1 MTAQPIRPLLDL
13 PADVQKVSFV
23 MSLGR
28 AINDPA
34 GTFERYAVTP
44 AMVRNFR
51 EALGQVKGA
60 LDSQRGQ
67 PVFLRGAFGSG
78 KSHFMAALTHLIA
91 GAPEALSHEK
101 LHELVDLAK
110 AVASKRLLQLH
121 FHMLDKKSLEEAIF
135 GGYIERVRALHP
147 DAPLPALWADA
158 EVFDN
163 AEQLRR
169 AMGDERFFAQLGG
182 GAGGAAAGGLAG
194 FGKRAPAQG
203 WDAARYEAARA
214 SADLSV
220 RQGLFDALVR
230 NLLQAY
236 AGRTDRFVPLDAGL
250 GALSRHAHSL
260 GYGGVVLYLDELI
273 LWLMTQTADPAFVQR
288 EINKLVK
295 LAEAGDERRPAPIIS
310 FIARQRE
317 LREVIGEAKLG
328 AERATIDETLGHHKA
343 RFSTVELSERN
354 LRAIIPVKVA
364 RPRDAAAAGQI
375 KDAFE
380 LFWRKAKGAMPTLQ
394 AGDAS
399 REECE
404 QVYPFTPAL
413 IQVLVALSDR
423 LQRDRTAVRI
433 LTELLVEHEP
443 DLLLGEVVPVG
454 DIFDLVISGEDA
466 VDGESTQAFARA
478 RSLFMHELMPA
489 VKAKNGTDGNGK
501 CQREREGHPVRIGC
515 SGCPVLGCRND
526 LRLVKT
532 ALLAALVPAEATM
545 RQLTVSRMIALNYG
559 AVRLPT
565 ASMEI
570 HAVSTML
577 QRLSASVNAV
587 TVGKGEDPVVEIS
600 LQSLDLGKL
609 LRRYDTVD
617 TGTRRRGLLRALLW
631 QCLGLKGE
639 AGAVEHEHKH
649 HQVSRG
655 GQVVFTN
662 VRTAGDDELRCPDR
676 YRWQLLVDFPF
687 DDPGHTPQDDEARL
701 RQFTQGGAREM
712 TVVWLPDFL
721 SEAGLAALG
730 DLVRLTAIVEDGAKS
745 EAMAEIPLS
754 LHAQAQQELQAM
766 RARKQAL
773 LQDALAVVYGVSSPS
788 ASTDTFINRERT
800 VTDHVRLLW
809 GGGEVSLSGL
819 TTLVDARDRVINRLL
834 DARYPRHPPLKAA
847 PSAARVGRL
856 AGVLE
861 RLFTGADEIIDLS
874 ADEAEVCEE
883 IGDPLGLLTARGTRK
898 AKRLTAP
905 LEEIERARE
914 REAVSVPTMRHLTGW
929 MDPNDDRG
937 LTPPLA
943 GLIAWA
949 WAAFTRREARQGGKL
964 IEARDCA
971 KLDISTTF
979 VQPPMPT
986 AADWTVAV
994 NRLIALGVQVSS
1006 APLSPRSLAGLVE
1019 PMRQLGLRAESAAAV
1034 RLPARLQQR
1043 WNELHPE
1050 GAPAG
1055 PARLRTAQA
1064 LAAWIEAARTGVGGG
1079 AGREAPAAAVTAL
1092 AQAPEDTSMA
1102 AIGRALQRADA
1113 VATALDRHRLW
1124 GELDKLRAATAE
1136 PSPRVEAI
1144 LLQLRDA
1151 LGRDELVAELAPA
1164 LDALAV
1170 QADALSAERMRVAAE
1185 AEQRSAAERAQQ
1197 QHAAKEAQAARAAQ
1211 ARAEAEA
1218 AAAAERARAA
1228 DAALEAERRA
1238 AAERAAREAIEAQA
1252 REQALAARERALA
1265 AREQEA
1271 AREAEAKAAR
1281 EAEAKAA
1288 QEAEARRA
1296 PASTV
1301 DAVGRAAAPAEAA
1314 ASSITLNI
1322 ANDDDL
1328 EDCIA
1333 TLRALRGSGKTLTVT
1348 ARVKA

>member
-28 AINDPA
+28 AITDPA

-60 LDSQRGQ
+60 LDSGRGQ

-91 GAPEALSHEK
+91 GEPAALSHEK

-135 GGYIERVRALHP
+135 GGYVERVRALHP

-158 EVFDN
+158 EVFEN

-182 GAGGAAAGGLAG
+182 SAGGAAAGGLAG

-214 SADLSV
+214 SADLGV

-230 NLLQAY
+230 SLLQAY
-236 AGRTDRFVPLDAGL
+236 AGRTDRFVSLDAGL

-364 RPRDAAAAGQI
+364 RPRDALAAAQI

-380 LFWRKAKGAMPTLQ
+380 LFWRKAKGAMPTLT
-394 AGDAS
+394 AGDAT

-489 VKAKNGTDGNGK
+489 IKAKNGTEGTGK

-526 LRLVKT
+526 LRMVKT
-532 ALLAALVPAEATM
+532 ALLAALVPGEPTM
-545 RQLTVSRMIALNYG
+545 RQLTISRIIALNYG

-565 ASMEI
+565 ASMEV
-570 HAVSTML
+570 HAVSTTL

-587 TVGKGEDPVVEIS
+587 NLGKGEDPVIEIS

-609 LRRYDTVD
+609 LRRYDSAD
-617 TGTRRRGLLRALLW
+617 HGGRRRALLRTLLW
-631 QCLGLKGE
+631 QCLGLRGE
-639 AGAVEHEHKH
+639 GGTVEHEHKH
-649 HQVSRG
+649 HHIARTGHVS
-655 GQVVFTN
+655 FTN
-662 VRTAGDDELRCPDR
+662 VRTAGDEDLRCPDTHAWR
-676 YRWQLLVDFPF
+676 LVVDFPF
-687 DDPGHTPQDDEARL
+687 DDAGHTPQDDEARL
-701 RQFTQGGAREM
+701 RQFTQRGARER
-712 TVVWLPDFL
+712 TVVWLPNFL

-730 DLVRLTAIVEDGAKS
+730 DLVRLTAILDDGAKS

-766 RARKQAL
+766 KARKLAL
-773 LQDALAVVYGVSSPS
+773 LQDTLAVVYGVANPSP
-788 ASTDTFINRERT
+788 STDTFINHERT
-800 VTDHVRLLW
+800 VTTHVHLLW
-809 GGGEVSLSGL
+809 DGREVTLAGLSS
-819 TTLVDARDRVINRLL
+819 LVDARDRVLNRLL
-834 DARYPRHPPLKAA
+834 DARFPNHPALKAA
-847 PSAARVGRL
+847 PTPARMARL

-861 RLFTGADEIIDLS
+861 RLFIGADEIIDLS
-874 ADEAEVCEE
+874 AEEAEVCEE
-883 IGDPLGLLTARGTRK
+883 LGDPLGLLTARGTRK
-898 AKRLTAP
+898 AKRLTPP
-905 LEEIERARE
+905 LDELERARE
-914 REAVSVPTMRHLTGW
+914 REAASVPTMRQLTAW

-937 LTPPLA
+937 LSPPLS

-949 WAAFTRREARQGGKL
+949 WATYTRREARSGGKL
-964 IEARDCA
+964 IEAKDCGKIDA
-971 KLDISTTF
+971 GATF
-979 VQPPMPT
+979 VQPPLPS
-986 AADWTVAV
+986 AADWAVAID
-994 NRLIALGVQVSS
+994 RLVALDVKVSS
-1006 APLSPRSLAGLVE
+1006 GPLSPRSLAALVE
-1019 PMRQLGLRAESAAAV
+1019 PLRQLTLRVDAAAAL
-1034 RLPARLQQR
+1034 RLPARLAQR

-1050 GAPAG
+1050 GAPAA
-1055 PARLRTAQA
+1055 PARLRTAAA
-1064 LAAWIEAARTGVGGG
+1064 LAAWLEAARSGVAGG

-1092 AQAPEDTSMA
+1092 AQAPEDTSMP
-1102 AIGRALQRADA
+1102 AIGRALLRAEVVFAA
-1113 VATALDRHRLW
+1113 VDRHRLW
-1124 GELDKLRAATAE
+1124 AELDKLRAGAAE
-1136 PSPRVEAI
+1136 LNPRVEAI
-1144 LLQLRDA
+1144 VLKLREE
-1151 LGRDELVAELAPA
+1151 LGRDELVSELGPA
-1164 LDALAV
+1164 LDALAA

-1185 AEQRSAAERAQQ
+1185 AEQRAAAERAQQ
-1197 QHAAKEAQAARAAQ
+1197 QRAAREAQEARAAQ

-1218 AAAAERARAA
+1218 AAAVERARVAA
-1228 DAALEAERRA
+1228 AALEGERQAGA
-1238 AAERAAREAIEAQA
+1238 ARAAREAAEAQA

-1265 AREQEA
+1265 AREAEAAA

-1281 EAEAKAA
+1281 AA
-1288 QEAEARRA
+1288 VSVEVA
-1296 PASTV
+1296 PAALRAASP
-1301 DAVGRAAAPAEAA
+1301 AAAPTPEANAA
-1314 ASSITLNI
+1314 AVTLII